1 MKSLFINI
9 KNLLPYLLLIS
20 IYFIFV
26 NIEARNDQNIIH
38 KKRKSIENNT
48 VNDVSKSNINDYKQ
62 RIAIPV
68 IPYNP

>member
-1 MKSLFINI
+1 MKSLFIKI

-26 NIEARNDQNIIH
+26 NIEARNDQNIIQ
-38 KKRKSIENNT
+38 KKTKSIENNT